1 MLSLFIIRN
10 FHYFNF
16 FIMSKKQIIQGV
28 LTILAAAI
36 AAALSFFFASCSTSS
51 HLELK
56 HSQDSLVIRKDAS
69 GSVSRSAVAFPL
81 NRESNYVYLKF

>member
-1 MLSLFIIRN
+1 
-10 FHYFNF
+10 
-16 FIMSKKQIIQGV
+16 MSKKQIVQGV

-36 AAALSFFFASCSTSS
+36 AAALSFFFASCSTTS

-69 GSVSRSAVAFPL
+69 GSVSRTAIAYPL
-81 NRESNYVYLKF
+81 NRESNFIYLKF

>member
-1 MLSLFIIRN
+1 
-10 FHYFNF
+10 
-16 FIMSKKQIIQGV
+16 MSKKTIIQGV

-56 HSQDSLVIRKDAS
+56 HSQDSLVIRKDAT
-69 GSVSRSAVAFPL
+69 GKITKTFVAFPV
-81 NRESNYVYLKF
+81 NPSSNCVYSKF

>member
-1 MLSLFIIRN
+1 
-10 FHYFNF
+10 
-16 FIMSKKQIIQGV
+16 MSKKQIIQGV

-69 GSVSRSAVAFPL
+69 GSITRTSIAYPL
-81 NRESNYVYLKF
+81 NRQSNYAYLKF